1 MLKVPTMKDNN
12 FLKKKTTLMQRLF
25 TRKGT
30 QAQVK
35 CELNMEEVMRSWTK
49 IAGQDKLMLEG
60 DDQKVFEKVIA
71 DIFED

>member
-1 MLKVPTMKDNN
+1 MLKVPTLKDNN

-30 QAQVK
+30 QVK
-35 CELNMEEVMRSWTK
+35 CELNMEEVLRSWTK